1 MLILKRIAIGL
12 LGLIIVL
19 AIIFIILLA
28 PKNKEAT
35 EKLDFVVTLN
45 QRSADISQNLEK
57 EGVIKNGFAF
67 YLYLKL
73 INGKVLPGTYELS
86 ANQSASDVAGQLSS
100 GKFKVAKIT
109 IIEGWRA
116 SQMEDYFVKDK
127 KLTQLVGFTKLA
139 ATFEGYLFPDTYEV
153 KIDITSVELIKL
165 MRETFDK
172 RTSKF
177 RITPETVILASI
189 VERESLGDEDR
200 SQIAGV
206 YANRVKQG
214 IRLEADPTIQY
225 AKGSWAAITRDDYKS
240 FKSPYNTYLNDSWPP
255 GPICSPG
262 LKSLEAAAAPAKHDY
277 LYFFHAK
284 GQTYFSKTYAEHAA
298 KVRQYF

>member
-1 MLILKRIAIGL
+1 MLVLKRIALGL

-19 AIIFIILLA
+19 AVVFIILLA
-28 PKNKEAT
+28 PRDKEAT
-35 EKLDFVVTLN
+35 KKVDFVVIAN

-57 EGVIKNGFAF
+57 SEVIKNDFAF

-73 INGKVLPGTYELS
+73 ISGKILPGTYELS
-86 ANQSASDVAGQLSS
+86 ASQSGSDIASQLAS

-116 SQMEDYFVKDK
+116 SQMEDYFVTDK
-127 KLTQLVGFTKLA
+127 KLSQLAGFAKLA
-139 ATFEGYLFPDTYEV
+139 AASEGYLFPDTYEV
-153 KIDITSVELIKL
+153 KIDVTSEEVIKL
-165 MRETFDK
+165 MRDTFDQK
-172 RTSKF
+172 TKKL

-206 YANRVKQG
+206 YANRVRQG
-214 IRLEADPTIQY
+214 IRLEADPTVQY
-225 AKGSWAAITRDDYKS
+225 ANGSWAALKAGETRS
-240 FKSPYNTYLNDSWPP
+240 IISPYNTYLNDGWPP
-255 GPICSPG
+255 GPIASPG

-284 GQTYFSKTYAEHAA
+284 GQTFFSKTYAEHAA
-298 KVRQYF
+298 KVRQNF

>member
-1 MLILKRIAIGL
+1 MLVLKRLVVGL
-12 LGLIIVL
+12 LAL
-19 AIIFIILLA
+19 AILLAVTFIILLA
-28 PKNKEAT
+28 PKNKEST
-35 EKLDFVVTLN
+35 EKTEFVVVVN
-45 QRSADISQNLEK
+45 QRSADISQNLESR
-57 EGVIKNGFAF
+57 GIIKNGFAF

-73 INGKVLPGTYELS
+73 IRGKIISGTYELS
-86 ANQSASDVAGQLSS
+86 ANQSGSDIAGQLAG

-116 SQMEDYFVKDK
+116 SQMEDYLVKDK
-127 KLTQLVGFTKLA
+127 KLAHLA
-139 ATFEGYLFPDTYEV
+139 GLAKQAEPYEGYLFPDTYEV
-153 KIDITSVELIKL
+153 KIDVTFEELIEL
-165 MRETFDK
+165 MRQTFNRK
-172 RTSKF
+172 TKNL

-206 YANRVKQG
+206 YANRVKRG

-225 AKGSWAAITRDDYKS
+225 AKGNWAAVTVADYKS
-240 FKSPYNTYLNDSWPP
+240 LISPYNTYLNDSWPP

-262 LKSLEAAAAPAKHDY
+262 LKSLEAAAKPAEHNY

-284 GQTYFSKTYAEHAA
+284 GQTYFSKTLEEHRA
-298 KVRQYF
+298 KVRQHL

>member
-1 MLILKRIAIGL
+1 MLVLKRIALGL
-12 LGLIIVL
+12 LGLVIVL
-19 AIIFIILLA
+19 AIIFIVLLA
-28 PKNKEAT
+28 PKNKEST
-35 EKLDFVVTLN
+35 EKVDFVVAAN
-45 QRSADISQNLEK
+45 QRSAEISQNLEK
-57 EGVIKNGFAF
+57 SGVIKNGFSF

-73 INGKVLPGTYELS
+73 INGKILPGTYELS
-86 ANQSASDVAGQLSS
+86 ANQSASDIAGQLAS
-100 GKFKVAKIT
+100 GRFKVAKIT

-116 SQMEDYFVKDK
+116 SQMEDYLVKEK

-139 ATFEGYLFPDTYEV
+139 QPDEGYLFPDTYEV
-153 KIDITSVELIKL
+153 KIDVTGVELIKL

-172 RTSKF
+172 KTKNL

-189 VERESLGDEDR
+189 VEREAQGDEDR
-200 SQIAGV
+200 SLIAGV

-225 AKGSWAAITRDDYKS
+225 AKGNWAAVTLAEYKS
-240 FKSPYNTYLNDSWPP
+240 IISPYNTYLNDSWPP

-262 LKSLEAAAAPAKHDY
+262 LKSLEAAAKPATHDY
-277 LYFFHAK
+277 IYFFHAK
-284 GQTYFSKTYAEHAA
+284 GQTYFSKTYAEHQA

>member
-1 MLILKRIAIGL
+1 MLALKRVALGL

-19 AIIFIILLA
+19 AVVFIILLA
-28 PKNKEAT
+28 PKDKEAT
-35 EKLDFVVTLN
+35 DKIDFVVIAN

-57 EGVIKNGFAF
+57 SGVIKNDFAF

-73 INGKVLPGTYELS
+73 ISGRILPGTYELS
-86 ANQSASDVAGQLSS
+86 ASQSGSDIASQLAS

-116 SQMEDYFVKDK
+116 SQMEDYLVTDK
-127 KLTQLVGFTKLA
+127 KLSQLAGFAELA
-139 ATFEGYLFPDTYEV
+139 EVSEGYLFPDTYEV
-153 KIDITSVELIKL
+153 KIDVTSEEIIKL
-165 MRETFDK
+165 MRETFDQK
-172 RTSKF
+172 TKKL

-206 YANRVKQG
+206 YANRVRQG

-225 AKGSWAAITRDDYKS
+225 AKGTWAAVTLAEYKS
-240 FKSPYNTYLNDSWPP
+240 VISPYNTYLNDGWPP

-284 GQTYFSKTYAEHAA
+284 GQTYFSKSYAEHAA
-298 KVRQYF
+298 KVRQNF

>member
-1 MLILKRIAIGL
+1 
-12 LGLIIVL
+12 
-19 AIIFIILLA
+19 
-28 PKNKEAT
+28 
-35 EKLDFVVTLN
+35 
-45 QRSADISQNLEK
+45 
-57 EGVIKNGFAF
+57 
-67 YLYLKL
+67 
-73 INGKVLPGTYELS
+73 
-86 ANQSASDVAGQLSS
+86 
-100 GKFKVAKIT
+100 
-109 IIEGWRA
+109 
-116 SQMEDYFVKDK
+116 MEDYFVKDK

-172 RTSKF
+172 KTSKL

-189 VERESLGDEDR
+189 VERESIGDEDR

-206 YANRVKQG
+206 YANRIKLDMK
-214 IRLEADPTIQY
+214 LEADPTIQY
-225 AKGSWAAITRDDYKS
+225 ARGNWAAITRDHYKS
-240 FKSPYNTYLNDSWPP
+240 VISPYNTYLFDGWPP